1 MAQVLATFIAVAGT
15 LLGYQFQ
22 RRGYHSTSGNGYS
35 SATAAR
41 TRCRVSSDTRS
52 TQHRTGR
59 LRPHLGQGGDLLDPV
74 RGRLLLVPTYRHRR
88 PAARSDRG

>member
-1 MAQVLATFIAVAGT
+1 MAQVLTTFIAVAGT

-41 TRCRVSSDTRS
+41 TRCRVSSGTRS
-52 TQHRTGR
+52 TQPPSTERAAS
-59 LRPHLGQGGDLLDPV
+59 
-74 RGRLLLVPTYRHRR
+74 VPTSAR
-88 PAARSDRG
+88 AAIS